1 MNINETSSYKKAK
14 RLLFKQNCL
23 KRSLFYVELQVG
35 FEPTTCSLQGSCT
48 TTVLSRC
55 SKLIAYMNLIKKVM
69 LSNASTPS
77 FGLYAQLSSVV

>member
-35 FEPTTCSLQGSCT
+35 FEE
-48 TTVLSRC
+48 
-55 SKLIAYMNLIKKVM
+55 
-69 LSNASTPS
+69 
-77 FGLYAQLSSVV
+77 SVK